1 MDERGEN
8 SAETGET
15 AVTFTRELARL
26 KRRGCGLLLVGPEPA
41 MHRACDRL
49 LGDATAEPRRRVFV
63 RTAGKAPQTH
73 MPSDDATTPKADITA
88 NANAGDVKI
97 IEQPTAVRSTST
109 TSSTRNHPDRTVLET
124 DGLAELGIEISNA
137 IDEFERESGA
147 LSSGELRVC
156 LDSLTSLVETHDH
169 ESLFRFL
176 HVLTGRIKTVDG
188 MGHFHL
194 PAEMD
199 SRVVRTLLPVF
210 DAAIELRMI
219 GSDVEQRWHLV
230 QQNVTTEWLSL

>member
-1 MDERGEN
+1 M
-8 SAETGET
+8 
-15 AVTFTRELARL
+15 
-26 KRRGCGLLLVGPEPA
+26 
-41 MHRACDRL
+41 
-49 LGDATAEPRRRVFV
+49 
-63 RTAGKAPQTH
+63 
-73 MPSDDATTPKADITA
+73 
-88 NANAGDVKI
+88 KI

-109 TSSTRNHPDRTVLET
+109 TSSTESLPDRTVLET

-156 LDSLTSLVETHDH
+156 LDSLTPLVETHDH

-176 HVLTGRIKTVDG
+176 HVLTGRIKTVNG

-199 SRVVRTLLPVF
+199 SRAVRTLLPVF

-230 QQNVTTEWLSL
+230 QRNVTTEWLSL